1 MKRFF
6 YGLFPLLLLTS
17 AFGQDW
23 IRTGTGLGVE
33 KVRIA
38 VPDFK
43 AASQD
48 PKNTEL
54 LKAFNDTLWNDL
66 DNAGIFDLVSKSFY
80 PLGPVGAPTDVKF
93 DTWSSPPPNA
103 AMLAFGN
110 LGVSGNGMSVQGWL
124 YDVKNVTSPQVL
136 GKQYSDA
143 ATTEAARITA
153 HKEIWA
159 MDYDGAN
166 QHALTHL
173 GSISLS
179 PRVSADGSR
188 VAFSSLTKS
197 GWEILM
203 YSLELD
209 RLVTFPRF
217 GGTNLSP

>member
-80 PLGPVGAPTDVKF
+80 PLGPVGAPTDVRSEEHTSELQSRGHLVCRLLLEKKKKEKIKTHTQTKQTKLNTRYNT
-93 DTWSSPPPNA
+93 TW
-103 AMLAFGN
+103 
-110 LGVSGNGMSVQGWL
+110 
-124 YDVKNVTSPQVL
+124 
-136 GKQYSDA
+136 
-143 ATTEAARITA
+143 TTART
-153 HKEIWA
+153 
-159 MDYDGAN
+159 
-166 QHALTHL
+166 
-173 GSISLS
+173 
-179 PRVSADGSR
+179 P
-188 VAFSSLTKS
+188 
-197 GWEILM
+197 
-203 YSLELD
+203 
-209 RLVTFPRF
+209 
-217 GGTNLSP
+217 

>member
-110 LGVSGNGMSVQGWL
+110 LGVSGNSMSVQGWL

-136 GKQYSDA
+136 GKQ
-143 ATTEAARITA
+143 
-153 HKEIWA
+153 
-159 MDYDGAN
+159 
-166 QHALTHL
+166 
-173 GSISLS
+173 
-179 PRVSADGSR
+179 
-188 VAFSSLTKS
+188 
-197 GWEILM
+197 
-203 YSLELD
+203 
-209 RLVTFPRF
+209 
-217 GGTNLSP
+217 